1 MGNITRLRVWYGLRK
16 LTPKVIRKPSII
28 IVFENSWHWK
38 TEEKV
43 KQMMK
48 VVHTRYQTEEEASDA
63 QKSKHIYSIWEI
75 LILHDKRFKKSPE
88 LAIQYNSYA
97 DRKQI
102 SEAERNLIADKLRAE
117 VYSFYNLKEPQGLQ
131 LSLNL

>member
-1 MGNITRLRVWYGLRK
+1 MGSITRLRVWYGLRK
-16 LTPKVIRKPSII
+16 LTPKVMRKPSII

-48 VVHTRYQTEEEASDA
+48 VVHTRYQTEQEASEA
-63 QKSKHIYSIWEI
+63 SNNKHIYSIWE
-75 LILHDKRFKKSPE
+75 LFILHDRRFKKSPE
-88 LAIQYNSYA
+88 LAIRQNSYD
-97 DRKQI
+97 DRRQV
-102 SEAERNLIADKLRAE
+102 SEAERNLIANKLRAQ
-117 VYSFYNLKEPQGLQ
+117 VYDFYNLQEPQGLQ

>member
-63 QKSKHIYSIWEI
+63 QKSKHIYRIW
-75 LILHDKRFKKSPE
+75 
-88 LAIQYNSYA
+88 
-97 DRKQI
+97 
-102 SEAERNLIADKLRAE
+102 
-117 VYSFYNLKEPQGLQ
+117 
-131 LSLNL
+131 